1 MINIYFK
8 EFHFSQRV
16 VYYKILIHPLQL
28 FSGVT
33 GYRVT
38 STPTNDQRGN
48 SVEESVPADQTSIL
62 LESLSPGV
70 EYNVSV
76 FTAKHNSESAP
87 VSTVVRQGS
96 GHKDFH

>member
-1 MINIYFK
+1 MYCKVLIN
-8 EFHFSQRV
+8 
-16 VYYKILIHPLQL
+16 PCD

-48 SVEESVPADQTSIL
+48 SLEEFVPADQTFIL

-76 FTAKHNSESAP
+76 FTTKDHSESAP
-87 VSTVVRQGS
+87 VSTVVRQGTCTVLHYWRPDMAS
-96 GHKDFH
+96 SKESRRD

>member
-1 MINIYFK
+1 MINKSISRNFISYNESRITKSSFTLAT
-8 EFHFSQRV
+8 
-16 VYYKILIHPLQL
+16 I
-28 FSGVT
+28 SGVT

-48 SVEESVPADQTSIL
+48 SVEEIVPADQTYIL

-76 FTAKHNSESAP
+76 FTAKHTSESAP